1 MPRFYF
7 HVRSPDHFIRDDEGI
22 ELADLS
28 CVRREAV
35 DGARGLLSE
44 DVLAGRT
51 LDHQQFD
58 VTDEEGNLVLTF
70 PFRDA
75 ISLS

>member
-22 ELADLS
+22 ELADLE
-28 CVRREAV
+28 CVRREALQ
-35 DGARGLLSE
+35 GARGLLSE
-44 DVLAGRT
+44 DVRAGRP

-58 VTDEEGNLVLTF
+58 VTDQAGNLVLTF

-75 ISLS
+75 VNMP